1 MANRL
6 GIDLGGT
13 KIEAILIDEQFQVLK
28 RERIP
33 TKREE
38 GYKAI
43 LNRIINL
50 AKSIMENDSALEGPI
65 GICTPGTIESETGLL
80 KNSNTVCLIGEPI
93 QKDMEKALGIPVLME
108 NDANCFALAE
118 ATIGAAKKYN
128 VVFGVILGTG
138 CGGGI
143 TMYKNIHRGSN
154 RIAGEWGH
162 HCLHPNGRECYC
174 GNKGCAEAYISG
186 TALEKE
192 WKDLTG
198 KSLRVTD
205 IIDSGKYKEHPEWKA
220 NFLKNFGRGLANV
233 IDILDPHAIVLGG
246 GLSKIDFLYSEGKD
260 SVYSETFSKIVRTP
274 ILKNKLGDS
283 AGVFGAAMLADN
295 I

>member
-1 MANRL
+1 MSYRL

-13 KIEAILIDEQFQVLK
+13 KIEAILIDNQFQVIERK
-28 RERIP
+28 RVP
-33 TKREE
+33 TMRDD
-38 GYKAI
+38 GYSAI
-43 LNRIINL
+43 LNRIIDL
-50 AKSIMENDSALEGPI
+50 AKDMINTADIDGPI
-65 GICTPGTIESETGLL
+65 GICTPGAIEPETGLL
-80 KNSNTVCLIGEPI
+80 KNSNTVCLIGQPI
-93 QKDMEKALGIPVLME
+93 QKDMEKELKIPVLME

-143 TMYKNIHRGSN
+143 SIHKNIHRGAN

-162 HCLHPNGRECYC
+162 HTLYPDGRDCYC
-174 GNKGCAEAYISG
+174 GNKGCTESYISG

-192 WKDLTG
+192 WQEISGTFA
-198 KSLRVTD
+198 RVTD
-205 IIDSGKYKEHPEWKA
+205 VIDNKLYESHPEWRS
-220 NFLKNFGRGLANV
+220 NFILNFGRAMANV
-233 IDILDPHAIVLGG
+233 IDILDPDAIVIGG
-246 GLSKIDFLYSEGKD
+246 GLSKIDFLYTDGKE
-260 SVYSETFSKIVRTP
+260 SAYSETFSEIVSTP

-283 AGVFGAAMLADN
+283 GGVFGAAMLADH

>member
-1 MANRL
+1 MSYRL

-13 KIEAILIDEQFQVLK
+13 KIEAILIDNQFQVIERK
-28 RERIP
+28 RVP
-33 TKREE
+33 TMRDD
-38 GYKAI
+38 GYSAI
-43 LNRIINL
+43 LNRIIDL
-50 AKSIMENDSALEGPI
+50 AKDMINTADIDGPI
-65 GICTPGTIESETGLL
+65 GICTPGAIEPKTGLL
-80 KNSNTVCLIGEPI
+80 KNSNTVCLIGQPI
-93 QKDMEKALGIPVLME
+93 QKDMEKELKIPVLME

-143 TMYKNIHRGSN
+143 SIHKNIHRGAN

-162 HCLHPNGRECYC
+162 HTLYPDGRDCYC
-174 GNKGCAEAYISG
+174 GNKGCTESYISG

-192 WKDLTG
+192 WQEISGTFA
-198 KSLRVTD
+198 RVTD
-205 IIDSGKYKEHPEWKA
+205 VIDNKLYESHPEWRS
-220 NFLKNFGRGLANV
+220 NFILNFGRAMANV
-233 IDILDPHAIVLGG
+233 IDILDPDAIVLGG
-246 GLSKIDFLYSEGKD
+246 GLSKIDFLYTDGKE
-260 SVYSETFSKIVRTP
+260 SAYSETFSEIVSTP

-283 AGVFGAAMLADN
+283 GGVFGAAMLADH

>member
-1 MANRL
+1 MTYRL

-13 KIEAILIDEQFQVLK
+13 KIEGILIDEQFQVIK
-28 RERIP
+28 RERVP

-38 GYKAI
+38 GYEAI
-43 LNRIINL
+43 LSRIVKL
-50 AKSIMENDSALEGPI
+50 AKSIIEDVPDLESPI

-80 KNSNTVCLIGEPI
+80 KNSNTVCLIGKPI
-93 QKDMEKALGIPVLME
+93 QKDMEIELGIPVIME

-143 TMYKNIHRGSN
+143 TMLRNIHRGAN

-162 HCLHPNGRECYC
+162 HCLVPGGRECYC
-174 GNKGCAEAYISG
+174 GNKGCTEAYISG

-192 WKDLTG
+192 WFELSG
-198 KSLRVTD
+198 ERSRVTD
-205 IIDSGKYKEHPEWKA
+205 IIESGNYKNHPEWKE

-246 GLSKIDFLYSEGKD
+246 GLSRIDFLYTEGKE
-260 SVYSETFSKIVRTP
+260 SVYKETFSKIVRTP

-283 AGVFGAAMLADN
+283 AGVFGAAMLAD
-295 I
+295 IY

>member
-1 MANRL
+1 MSYRL

-13 KIEAILIDEQFQVLK
+13 KIEAILIDNQFQVIERKRVPTMRDDGYSAILK
-28 RERIP
+28 R
-33 TKREE
+33 
-38 GYKAI
+38 
-43 LNRIINL
+43 IIDL
-50 AKSIMENDSALEGPI
+50 AKDMINTADIDGPI
-65 GICTPGTIESETGLL
+65 GICTPGAIEPKTGLL
-80 KNSNTVCLIGEPI
+80 KNSNTVCLIGQPI
-93 QKDMEKALGIPVLME
+93 QKDMEKELKIPVLME

-143 TMYKNIHRGSN
+143 SIHKNIHRGAN

-162 HCLHPNGRECYC
+162 HTLYPDGRDCYC
-174 GNKGCAEAYISG
+174 GNKGCTESYISG

-192 WKDLTG
+192 WQEISGTFA
-198 KSLRVTD
+198 RVTD
-205 IIDSGKYKEHPEWKA
+205 VIDNKLYESHPEWRS
-220 NFLKNFGRGLANV
+220 NFILNFGRAMANV
-233 IDILDPHAIVLGG
+233 IDILDPDAIVLGG
-246 GLSKIDFLYSEGKD
+246 GLSKIDFLYTDGKE
-260 SVYSETFSKIVRTP
+260 SAYSETFSEIVSTP

-283 AGVFGAAMLADN
+283 GGVFGAAMLADH

>member
-1 MANRL
+1 MSYRL

-13 KIEAILIDEQFQVLK
+13 KIEAILIDNQFQVIERKRVPTMRDDGYSAILK
-28 RERIP
+28 R
-33 TKREE
+33 
-38 GYKAI
+38 
-43 LNRIINL
+43 IIDL
-50 AKSIMENDSALEGPI
+50 AKDMINTADIDGPI
-65 GICTPGTIESETGLL
+65 GICTPGAIEPKTGLL
-80 KNSNTVCLIGEPI
+80 KNSNTVCLIGQPI
-93 QKDMEKALGIPVLME
+93 QKDMEKELKIPVLME

-143 TMYKNIHRGSN
+143 SIHKNIHRGAN

-162 HCLHPNGRECYC
+162 HTLYPDGRDCYC
-174 GNKGCAEAYISG
+174 GNKGCTESYISG

-192 WKDLTG
+192 WQEISGTFA
-198 KSLRVTD
+198 RVTD
-205 IIDSGKYKEHPEWKA
+205 VIDNKLYESHPEWRS
-220 NFLKNFGRGLANV
+220 NLILNFGRAMANV
-233 IDILDPHAIVLGG
+233 IDILDPDAIVLGG
-246 GLSKIDFLYSEGKD
+246 GLSKIDFLYTDGKE
-260 SVYSETFSKIVRTP
+260 SAYSETFSEIVSTP

-283 AGVFGAAMLADN
+283 GGVFGAAMLADH

>member
-1 MANRL
+1 MHRI

-13 KIEAILIDEQFQVLK
+13 KTELIVTGDNPLEVIQKK
-28 RERIP
+28 RVETERA
-33 TKREE
+33 
-38 GYKAI
+38 GY
-43 LNRIINL
+43 
-50 AKSIMENDSALEGPI
+50 S
-65 GICTPGTIESETGLL
+65 GLL
-80 KNSNTVCLIGEPI
+80 GQLKGLVDSVRTLAVKSPAVGLGAPGFVDPYNGSVGSSNLTPLRFRPFQQDLQE
-93 QKDMEKALGIPVLME
+93 QLQMPVRVV

-143 TMYKNIHRGSN
+143 SIHKNIHRGAN

-162 HCLHPNGRECYC
+162 HTLYPDGRDCYC
-174 GNKGCAEAYISG
+174 GNKGCTESYISG

-192 WKDLTG
+192 WQEISGTF
-198 KSLRVTD
+198 SRVTD
-205 IIDSGKYKEHPEWKA
+205 VIDNKLYESHPEWRS
-220 NFLKNFGRGLANV
+220 NFILNFGRAMANV
-233 IDILDPHAIVLGG
+233 IDILDPDAIVIGG
-246 GLSKIDFLYSEGKD
+246 GLSKIDFLYTDGKE
-260 SVYSETFSKIVRTP
+260 SAYSETFSEIVSTP

-283 AGVFGAAMLADN
+283 GGVFGAAMLADH

>member
-1 MANRL
+1 MSYRL

-13 KIEAILIDEQFQVLK
+13 KIEAILIDNQFQVIERKRVPTMRDDGYSAILK
-28 RERIP
+28 R
-33 TKREE
+33 
-38 GYKAI
+38 
-43 LNRIINL
+43 IIDL
-50 AKSIMENDSALEGPI
+50 AKDMINTADIDGPI
-65 GICTPGTIESETGLL
+65 GICTPGAIEPKTGLL
-80 KNSNTVCLIGEPI
+80 KNSNTVCLIGQPI
-93 QKDMEKALGIPVLME
+93 QKDMEKELKIPVLME

-143 TMYKNIHRGSN
+143 SIHKNIHRGAN

-162 HCLHPNGRECYC
+162 HTLYPDGRDCYC
-174 GNKGCAEAYISG
+174 GNKGCTESYISG

-192 WKDLTG
+192 WQEISGTF
-198 KSLRVTD
+198 SRVTD
-205 IIDSGKYKEHPEWKA
+205 VINNKLYESHPEWRS
-220 NFLKNFGRGLANV
+220 NFILNFGRAMANV
-233 IDILDPHAIVLGG
+233 IDILDPDAIVLGG
-246 GLSKIDFLYSEGKD
+246 GLSKIDFLYSDGKE
-260 SVYSETFSKIVRTP
+260 SAYSETFSEIVSTP

-283 AGVFGAAMLADN
+283 GGVFGAAMLADH

>member
-1 MANRL
+1 MTLRL

-13 KIEAILIDEQFQVLK
+13 KIEGILIDEQFQVIK
-28 RERIP
+28 RERVP
-33 TKREE
+33 TRREE
-38 GYKAI
+38 GYQAI
-43 LNRIINL
+43 LSRIVKL
-50 AKSIMENDSALEGPI
+50 AKSIIKDVPDLESPI

-80 KNSNTVCLIGEPI
+80 KNSNTVCLIGKPI
-93 QKDMEKALGIPVLME
+93 QDDMEREIGIHVVME

-143 TMYKNIHRGSN
+143 TMLRNIHRGAK

-162 HCLHPNGRECYC
+162 HCLVPGGRECYC
-174 GNKGCAEAYISG
+174 GNRGCTEAYISG

-192 WKDLTG
+192 WFELSG
-198 KSLRVTD
+198 ERSRVTD
-205 IIDSGKYKEHPEWKA
+205 IIESGKYKNHPEWKE

-233 IDILDPHAIVLGG
+233 IDILDPHAIVIGG
-246 GLSKIDFLYSEGKD
+246 GLSRIDFLYTEGKE
-260 SVYSETFSKIVRTP
+260 SVYKETFSKIVRTP

-283 AGVFGAAMLADN
+283 AGVFGAAMLAD
-295 I
+295 IY

>member
-1 MANRL
+1 MSYRL

-13 KIEAILIDEQFQVLK
+13 KIEAILIDNQFQVIERKRVPTMRDDGYSAILK
-28 RERIP
+28 R
-33 TKREE
+33 
-38 GYKAI
+38 
-43 LNRIINL
+43 IIDL
-50 AKSIMENDSALEGPI
+50 AKDMINTADIDGPI
-65 GICTPGTIESETGLL
+65 GICTPGAIEPKTGLL
-80 KNSNTVCLIGEPI
+80 KNSNTVCLIGQPI
-93 QKDMEKALGIPVLME
+93 QKDMEKELKIPVLME

-143 TMYKNIHRGSN
+143 SIHKNIHRGAN

-162 HCLHPNGRECYC
+162 HTLYPDGRDCYC
-174 GNKGCAEAYISG
+174 GNKGCTESYISG

-192 WKDLTG
+192 WQEISGTF
-198 KSLRVTD
+198 SRVTD
-205 IIDSGKYKEHPEWKA
+205 VIDNKLYESHPEWRS
-220 NFLKNFGRGLANV
+220 NFILNFGRAMANV
-233 IDILDPHAIVLGG
+233 IDILDPDAIVLGG
-246 GLSKIDFLYSEGKD
+246 GLSKIDFLYSDGKE
-260 SVYSETFSKIVRTP
+260 SAYSETFSEIVSTP

-283 AGVFGAAMLADN
+283 GGVFGAAMLADH

>member
-1 MANRL
+1 MSYRL

-13 KIEAILIDEQFQVLK
+13 KIEAILIDDQFQVIERKRVPTMRDDGYSAILK
-28 RERIP
+28 R
-33 TKREE
+33 
-38 GYKAI
+38 
-43 LNRIINL
+43 IIDL
-50 AKSIMENDSALEGPI
+50 AKDMINTADVDGPI
-65 GICTPGTIESETGLL
+65 GICTPGAIEPETGLL
-80 KNSNTVCLIGEPI
+80 KNSNTVCLIGQPI
-93 QKDMEKALGIPVLME
+93 QKDMEKELKIPVLME

-143 TMYKNIHRGSN
+143 SIHKNIHRGAN

-162 HCLHPNGRECYC
+162 HTLYPDGRDCYC
-174 GNKGCAEAYISG
+174 GNKGCTESYISG

-192 WKDLTG
+192 WQEISGTF
-198 KSLRVTD
+198 SRVTD
-205 IIDSGKYKEHPEWKA
+205 VIDNKLYESHPEWRS
-220 NFLKNFGRGLANV
+220 NLILNFGRAMANV
-233 IDILDPHAIVLGG
+233 IDILDPDAIVLGG
-246 GLSKIDFLYSEGKD
+246 GLSKIDFLYTDGKE
-260 SVYSETFSKIVRTP
+260 SAYSETFSEIVSTP

-283 AGVFGAAMLADN
+283 GGVFGAAMLADH

>member
-1 MANRL
+1 MSYRL

-13 KIEAILIDEQFQVLK
+13 KIEAILIDDQFQVIERKRVPTMRDDGYSAILK
-28 RERIP
+28 R
-33 TKREE
+33 
-38 GYKAI
+38 
-43 LNRIINL
+43 IIDL
-50 AKSIMENDSALEGPI
+50 AKNMINTADVDGPI
-65 GICTPGTIESETGLL
+65 GICTPGAIEPETGLL
-80 KNSNTVCLIGEPI
+80 KNSNTVCLIGQPI
-93 QKDMEKALGIPVLME
+93 QKDMEKELKIPVLME

-143 TMYKNIHRGSN
+143 SIHKNIHRGAN

-162 HCLHPNGRECYC
+162 HTLYPDGRDCYC
-174 GNKGCAEAYISG
+174 GNKGCTESYISG

-192 WKDLTG
+192 WQEISGTFA
-198 KSLRVTD
+198 RVTD
-205 IIDSGKYKEHPEWKA
+205 VIDNKLYESHPEWRS
-220 NFLKNFGRGLANV
+220 NLILNFGRAMANV
-233 IDILDPHAIVLGG
+233 IDILDPDAIVLGG
-246 GLSKIDFLYSEGKD
+246 GLSKIDFLYTDGKE
-260 SVYSETFSKIVRTP
+260 SAYSETFSEIVSTP

-283 AGVFGAAMLADN
+283 GGVFGAAMLADH

>member
-1 MANRL
+1 MSYRL

-13 KIEAILIDEQFQVLK
+13 KIEAILIDDQFQVIERKRVPTMRDDGYSAILK
-28 RERIP
+28 R
-33 TKREE
+33 
-38 GYKAI
+38 
-43 LNRIINL
+43 IIDL
-50 AKSIMENDSALEGPI
+50 AKNMINTADVDGPI
-65 GICTPGTIESETGLL
+65 GICTPGAIEPETGLL
-80 KNSNTVCLIGEPI
+80 KNSNTVCLIGQPI
-93 QKDMEKALGIPVLME
+93 QKDMEKELKIPVLME

-143 TMYKNIHRGSN
+143 SIHKNIHRGAN

-162 HCLHPNGRECYC
+162 HTLYPDGRDCYC
-174 GNKGCAEAYISG
+174 GNKGCTESYISG

-192 WKDLTG
+192 WQEISGTFA
-198 KSLRVTD
+198 RVTD
-205 IIDSGKYKEHPEWKA
+205 VIDNKLYESHPEWRS
-220 NFLKNFGRGLANV
+220 NFILNFGRAMANV
-233 IDILDPHAIVLGG
+233 IDILDPDAIVLGG
-246 GLSKIDFLYSEGKD
+246 GLSKIDFLYTDGKE
-260 SVYSETFSKIVRTP
+260 SAYSETFSEIVSTP

-283 AGVFGAAMLADN
+283 GGVFGAAMLADH

>member
-1 MANRL
+1 MSYRL

-13 KIEAILIDEQFQVLK
+13 KIEAILIDDQFQVIERKRVPTMRDDGYSAILK
-28 RERIP
+28 R
-33 TKREE
+33 
-38 GYKAI
+38 
-43 LNRIINL
+43 IIDL
-50 AKSIMENDSALEGPI
+50 AKDMINTADVDGPI
-65 GICTPGTIESETGLL
+65 GICTPGAIEPETGLL
-80 KNSNTVCLIGEPI
+80 KNSNTVCLIGQPI
-93 QKDMEKALGIPVLME
+93 QKDMEKELKIPVLME

-143 TMYKNIHRGSN
+143 SIHKNIHRGAN

-162 HCLHPNGRECYC
+162 HTLYPDGRDCYC
-174 GNKGCAEAYISG
+174 GNKGCTESYISG

-192 WKDLTG
+192 WQEISGTF
-198 KSLRVTD
+198 SRVTD
-205 IIDSGKYKEHPEWKA
+205 VIDNKLYESHPEWRS
-220 NFLKNFGRGLANV
+220 NFILNFGRAMANV
-233 IDILDPHAIVLGG
+233 IDILDPDAIVLGG
-246 GLSKIDFLYSEGKD
+246 GLSKIDFLYTDGKE
-260 SVYSETFSKIVRTP
+260 SAYSETFSEIVSTP

-283 AGVFGAAMLADN
+283 GGVFGAAMLADH

>member
-1 MANRL
+1 MSYRL

-13 KIEAILIDEQFQVLK
+13 KIEAILIDNQFQVIERKRVQTMRDDGYSAILK
-28 RERIP
+28 R
-33 TKREE
+33 
-38 GYKAI
+38 
-43 LNRIINL
+43 IIDL
-50 AKSIMENDSALEGPI
+50 AKDMINTADIDGPI
-65 GICTPGTIESETGLL
+65 GICTPGAIEPKTGLL
-80 KNSNTVCLIGEPI
+80 KNSNTVCLIGQPI
-93 QKDMEKALGIPVLME
+93 QKDMEKELKIPVLME

-143 TMYKNIHRGSN
+143 SIHKNIHRGAN

-162 HCLHPNGRECYC
+162 HTLYPDGRDCYC
-174 GNKGCAEAYISG
+174 GNKGCTESYISG

-192 WKDLTG
+192 WQEISGTFA
-198 KSLRVTD
+198 RVTD
-205 IIDSGKYKEHPEWKA
+205 VIDNKLYESHPEWRS
-220 NFLKNFGRGLANV
+220 NFILNFGRAMANV
-233 IDILDPHAIVLGG
+233 IDILDPDAIVLGG
-246 GLSKIDFLYSEGKD
+246 GLSKIDFLYTDGKE
-260 SVYSETFSKIVRTP
+260 SAYSETFSEIVSTP

-283 AGVFGAAMLADN
+283 GGVFGAAMLADH